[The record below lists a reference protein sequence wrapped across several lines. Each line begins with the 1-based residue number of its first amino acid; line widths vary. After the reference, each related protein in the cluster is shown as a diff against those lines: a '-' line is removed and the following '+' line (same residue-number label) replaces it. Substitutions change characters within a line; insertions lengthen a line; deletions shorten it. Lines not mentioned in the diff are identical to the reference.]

1 MYGQG
6 TKSVSLPLLIVLVLW
21 LTAIFISFGLFAPS
35 NGTVVSSLLVA
46 ALAVSGAIF
55 LILEMYAPYAGLI
68 QVSDAP
74 LRAVLVHLGQ

>member
-1 MYGQG
+1 MYEQG

-21 LTAIFISFGLFAPS
+21 LTAIFVSFGLFAPF
-35 NGTVVSSLLVA
+35 NGTVVSSLFIA

-55 LILEMYAPYAGLI
+55 LILEMYAPYGGMI

-74 LRAVLVHLGQ
+74 LRAVLLHLGQ